1 MAVNLPL
8 IFLVP
13 IGVPKY
19 IIRPV
24 YLYVITVLI

>member
-1 MAVNLPL
+1 MDVNLPL
-8 IFLVP
+8 IFLLL

-19 IIRPV
+19 IIKPV